1 MPSKPLC
8 YLACT
13 NQQCRLHGH
22 PGKGNIIRH
31 SFIRLKR
38 GRRRRYLCKTCGRT
52 FCSST
57 GTPYYRLQHSRKA
70 FDEVVTMSVEGVSK
84 SAIARIKG
92 ISWNTVAR
100 WLEKAARFARRFNS
114 LMTRGY
120 ELIELQADEI
130 RTFIL
135 RKKCPVWVFLSIEVW
150 SRLWPSTVIGRR
162 SYRNARALMAET
174 AHRGQFERPALITRL
189 CILQACHCPAV
200 WLCMRLRSGHQNV
213 AE

>member
-1 MPSKPLC
+1 
-8 YLACT
+8 
-13 NQQCRLHGH
+13 
-22 PGKGNIIRH
+22 
-31 SFIRLKR
+31 
-38 GRRRRYLCKTCGRT
+38 
-52 FCSST
+52 
-57 GTPYYRLQHSRKA
+57 
-70 FDEVVTMSVEGVSK
+70 MSVEGVSK

-189 CILQACHCPAV
+189 CIHRPVIARLFGYACLYGQVIKTWRNNRVHSV
-200 WLCMRLRSGHQNV
+200 DRKLMIGSN
-213 AE
+213 